1 MEALELARAA
11 AALAAVLGL
20 LGLLAWLARRLE
32 LHRRLGGYAGARLAL
47 VEQRWLDARTR
58 LLLVRRDGVEH
69 LVLLGVGPPLLI
81 ETGIGRPEVPEPGP

>member
-1 MEALELARAA
+1 MEPLELARAA

-20 LGLLAWLARRLE
+20 VGLLAWLARRLE
-32 LHRRLGGYAGARLAL
+32 LHRRLGGPVGARLAL

-69 LVLLGVGPPLLI
+69 LILLGAGPPLLI
-81 ETGIGRPEVPEPGP
+81 EAGIVRPSTQEPRP